1 MIRIAILASGNG
13 SNAENLILQQP
24 SELLQYPLIIT
35 DNAQA
40 GVLQRAERLGVATHV
55 FSRADFREGTAVLQ
69 LLQDEKIDAIVLA
82 GFLSRIPQNIIEHY
96 PSRII
101 NIHPALLPR
110 FGGKG
115 MYGHFVHEAVLA
127 AGEVVSG
134 ITIHYVDAEYDHGST
149 LCQATCPVYPSVDTP
164 DSLAERIHH
173 LEHLYYPVAVR
184 QMVQRMK
191 EEI

>member
-40 GVLQRAERLGVATHV
+40 GVLQRAERLGVATHI

-69 LLQDEKIDAIVLA
+69 LLQDEKIEAIVLA

>member
-24 SELLQYPLIIT
+24 SDLLQYPLIIT

-184 QMVQRMK
+184 QMVQRVK

>member
-1 MIRIAILASGNG
+1 MVRIAILASGNG

-82 GFLSRIPQNIIEHY
+82 GFLSRIPQNIVEHY

-127 AGEVVSG
+127 AREVVSG

>member
-24 SELLQYPLIIT
+24 SDLLQYPLIIT

-55 FSRADFREGTAVLQ
+55 FSRADFREGSAVLQ

>member
-24 SELLQYPLIIT
+24 SDLLQYPLIIT

-40 GVLQRAERLGVATHV
+40 GVLQRAKRLGVATHV
-55 FSRADFREGTAVLQ
+55 FSRADFREGSAVLQ

-82 GFLSRIPQNIIEHY
+82 GFLSRIPQNIVEHY

-127 AGEVVSG
+127 AGEEVSG
-134 ITIHYVDAEYDHGST
+134 ITIHYVDAEYDHGSA
-149 LCQATCPVYPSVDTP
+149 LCQATCPVYPSTDTP

>member
-55 FSRADFREGTAVLQ
+55 FSRADFREGSAVLQ

-82 GFLSRIPQNIIEHY
+82 GFLSCIPQNIIEHY

>member
-40 GVLQRAERLGVATHV
+40 GVLQRAERLGVAAHV

-82 GFLSRIPQNIIEHY
+82 GFLSRIPQNIVEHY

>member
-1 MIRIAILASGNG
+1 MVRIAILASGNG

-24 SELLQYPLIIT
+24 SDLLQYPLIIT

-173 LEHLYYPVAVR
+173 LEHLYYPMAVR

>member
-24 SELLQYPLIIT
+24 SDLLQYPLIIT

-82 GFLSRIPQNIIEHY
+82 GFLSRIPQNIVEHY

-101 NIHPALLPR
+101 TIHPALLPR

>member
-1 MIRIAILASGNG
+1 MVRIAILASGNG

-24 SELLQYPLIIT
+24 SDLLQYPLIIT

-40 GVLQRAERLGVATHV
+40 GVLQRAERLGVAAHV
-55 FSRADFREGTAVLQ
+55 FSRADFREGSAVLQ

-127 AGEVVSG
+127 AGEVVSD

>member
-1 MIRIAILASGNG
+1 MVRIAILASGNG

-40 GVLQRAERLGVATHV
+40 GVLQRAERLGVAAHV

-82 GFLSRIPQNIIEHY
+82 GFLSRIPQNIVEHY

>member
-40 GVLQRAERLGVATHV
+40 GVLQRAKRLGVATHV

-82 GFLSRIPQNIIEHY
+82 GFLSRIPQNIVEHY

>member
-24 SELLQYPLIIT
+24 CDLLQYPLIIT

-40 GVLQRAERLGVATHV
+40 GVLQRAKRLGVATHV
-55 FSRADFREGTAVLQ
+55 FSRADFREGGAILQ
-69 LLQDEKIDAIVLA
+69 LLQDEKIAAIVLA

>member
-24 SELLQYPLIIT
+24 SDLLQYPLIIT

-40 GVLQRAERLGVATHV
+40 GVLQRAERLGVATHI

-149 LCQATCPVYPSVDTP
+149 LCQATCPVYPSIDTP

-173 LEHLYYPVAVR
+173 LEHLYYPVVVR

>member
-55 FSRADFREGTAVLQ
+55 FSRADFREGSAVLQ

-82 GFLSRIPQNIIEHY
+82 GFLSRIPQNIVEHY

>member
-13 SNAENLILQQP
+13 SNAENLILQHP

-55 FSRADFREGTAVLQ
+55 FSRADFREGSAVLQ

-82 GFLSRIPQNIIEHY
+82 GFLSRIPQNIVEHY

>member
-1 MIRIAILASGNG
+1 MVRIAILASGNG

-40 GVLQRAERLGVATHV
+40 GVLQRAERLGVAAHV

>member
-40 GVLQRAERLGVATHV
+40 GVLQRAERLRVAAHV

-82 GFLSRIPQNIIEHY
+82 GFLSRIHQNIIEHY

>member
-1 MIRIAILASGNG
+1 MVRIAILASGNG

-24 SELLQYPLIIT
+24 SDLLQYPLIIT

-149 LCQATCPVYPSVDTP
+149 LCQATCPVYPSVDPP

>member
-1 MIRIAILASGNG
+1 MVRIAILASGNG

-24 SELLQYPLIIT
+24 SDLLQYPLIIT

-40 GVLQRAERLGVATHV
+40 GVLQRAKRLGVATHV
-55 FSRADFREGTAVLQ
+55 FSRTGFREGGAVLQ

-127 AGEVVSG
+127 AGEEVSG

>member
-82 GFLSRIPQNIIEHY
+82 GFLSRIPQNIVEHY

-127 AGEVVSG
+127 AREVVSG

>member
-1 MIRIAILASGNG
+1 MVRIAILASGNG

-40 GVLQRAERLGVATHV
+40 GVLQRAERLGVAAHV

-69 LLQDEKIDAIVLA
+69 LLHDEKIDAIVLA

>member
-1 MIRIAILASGNG
+1 MVRIAILASGNG

-40 GVLQRAERLGVATHV
+40 GVLQRAERLGVAAHV

-96 PSRII
+96 PSHII

>member
-55 FSRADFREGTAVLQ
+55 CHRTDFREGTAVLQ

-82 GFLSRIPQNIIEHY
+82 GFLSRIPQNIVEHY

>member
-55 FSRADFREGTAVLQ
+55 FHRTDFREGTAVLQ

-82 GFLSRIPQNIIEHY
+82 GFLSRIPQNIVEHY

>member
-55 FSRADFREGTAVLQ
+55 FRHTDFREGTAVLQ

-82 GFLSRIPQNIIEHY
+82 GFLSRIPQNIVEHY

>member
-40 GVLQRAERLGVATHV
+40 GVLQRAERLGVAAHV

-82 GFLSRIPQNIIEHY
+82 GFLSRIPQNIVEHY

-149 LCQATCPVYPSVDTP
+149 LCQATCPVCPSVDTP

>member
-1 MIRIAILASGNG
+1 MVRIAILASGNG

-24 SELLQYPLIIT
+24 SDLLQYPLIIT

-40 GVLQRAERLGVATHV
+40 GVLQRAKRLGVATHV
-55 FSRADFREGTAVLQ
+55 FSRADFREGSAVLQ

-82 GFLSRIPQNIIEHY
+82 GFLSRIPQNIVEHY

-127 AGEVVSG
+127 AGEEVSG
-134 ITIHYVDAEYDHGST
+134 ITIHYVDAEYDHGSA
-149 LCQATCPVYPSVDTP
+149 LCQATCPVYPSTDTP

-191 EEI
+191 EEL

>member
-24 SELLQYPLIIT
+24 SDLLQYPLIIT

-40 GVLQRAERLGVATHV
+40 GVLQRAKRLGVATHV
-55 FSRADFREGTAVLQ
+55 FSRADFREGSAVLQ

-82 GFLSRIPQNIIEHY
+82 GFLSRIPQNIVEHY

-127 AGEVVSG
+127 AGEEVSG

>member
-55 FSRADFREGTAVLQ
+55 FSRADFREGSAVLQ

-82 GFLSRIPQNIIEHY
+82 GFLSRIPQNIVEHY

-127 AGEVVSG
+127 AGEEVSG
-134 ITIHYVDAEYDHGST
+134 ITIHYVDAEYDHGSA
-149 LCQATCPVYPSVDTP
+149 LCQATCPVYPSTDTP

>member
-24 SELLQYPLIIT
+24 SDLLQYPLIIT

-55 FSRADFREGTAVLQ
+55 FSRADFREGGAVLQ

>member
-24 SELLQYPLIIT
+24 SDLLQYPLIIT

-55 FSRADFREGTAVLQ
+55 FSRADFRSGSAVLQ

-82 GFLSRIPQNIIEHY
+82 GFLSRIPQNIVEHY

>member
-1 MIRIAILASGNG
+1 MVRIAILASGNG

-24 SELLQYPLIIT
+24 SDLLQYPLIIT

-40 GVLQRAERLGVATHV
+40 GVLQRAKRLGVATHV
-55 FSRADFREGTAVLQ
+55 FSRADFREGSAVLQ

-82 GFLSRIPQNIIEHY
+82 GFLSRIPQNIVEHY

-101 NIHPALLPR
+101 NMHPALLPR

>member
-40 GVLQRAERLGVATHV
+40 GVLQRAERLGVAAHV

-127 AGEVVSG
+127 TGEVVSG

>member
-24 SELLQYPLIIT
+24 SELLQCPLIIT

-82 GFLSRIPQNIIEHY
+82 GFLSRIPQNIVEHY

-127 AGEVVSG
+127 AREVVSG

>member
-24 SELLQYPLIIT
+24 SDLLQYPLIIT

>member
-24 SELLQYPLIIT
+24 SDLLQYPLIIT

-40 GVLQRAERLGVATHV
+40 GVLQRAERLGVAAHV

-127 AGEVVSG
+127 AGDVVSG

-149 LCQATCPVYPSVDTP
+149 LCQATCPVYPSIDTP

>member
-24 SELLQYPLIIT
+24 SDLLQYPLIIT

-55 FSRADFREGTAVLQ
+55 FSRADFREGSAVLQ

-82 GFLSRIPQNIIEHY
+82 GFLSRIPQNIVEHY

-127 AGEVVSG
+127 AGEEVSG
-134 ITIHYVDAEYDHGST
+134 ITIHYVDAEYDHGSA
-149 LCQATCPVYPSVDTP
+149 LCQATCPVYPSTDTP

>member
-55 FSRADFREGTAVLQ
+55 FRRTDFRESTAVLQ
-69 LLQDEKIDAIVLA
+69 LLQNEKIDAIVLA
-82 GFLSRIPQNIIEHY
+82 GFLSRIPQNIVEHY

>member
-24 SELLQYPLIIT
+24 SDLLQYPLIIT

-134 ITIHYVDAEYDHGST
+134 ITIHYVDAEY
-149 LCQATCPVYPSVDTP
+149 YPSVDTP